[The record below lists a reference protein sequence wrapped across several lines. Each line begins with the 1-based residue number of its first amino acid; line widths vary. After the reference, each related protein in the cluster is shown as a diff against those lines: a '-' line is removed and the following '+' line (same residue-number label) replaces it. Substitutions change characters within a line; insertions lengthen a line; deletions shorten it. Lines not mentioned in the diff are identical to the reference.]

1 MYHMRQIDKRYLREF
16 LPAMAAYVIVMLM
29 IWPKVDSVDIPVLK
43 IAAALAPMLPLAFA
57 AWAFIR
63 RVVASDELE
72 KQMHLMALSIAV
84 CVVGMACMAL
94 GFLASAKI
102 LSFPGSLF
110 TWVLPALIGVYG
122 VAMWLTSRRY
132 GNPGFP

>member
-1 MYHMRQIDKRYLREF
+1 MRQVDKRYLREF

-29 IWPKVDSVDIPVLK
+29 IWPKVGSVDIPALK
-43 IAAALAPMLPLAFA
+43 IAAALSPMLPLAFA

-63 RVVASDELE
+63 RVIGGDELE
-72 KQMHLMALSIAV
+72 QKMHLAALSISV
-84 CVVGMACMAL
+84 CVVGMGCMTA

-102 LSFPGSLF
+102 ITIPGDLF
-110 TWVLPALIGVYG
+110 TWVLPALIAVYG
-122 VAMWLTSRRY
+122 VALLITSRRY